1 MCIESTG
8 TEDVRD
14 WINVGGATLSV
25 VVSAVVVHASAWSR
39 EGSDG
44 VQDLGRDAFSRPHL
58 GT

>member
-1 MCIESTG
+1 LRPDPG
-8 TEDVRD
+8 VGD

-25 VVSAVVVHASAWSR
+25 VVSAVVVHASAWWR
-39 EGSDG
+39 GGSDG